1 MLENN
6 LVLSIIISSIST
18 LFIHIS
24 NRKEEDRGVPINK
37 NEIIKTFG
45 IIFIVCNALLFFK
58 KNKMTGGSMPGVN
71 LPSGENLLT
80 HSSRPPF

>member
-6 LVLSIIISSIST
+6 LFLSVIISLLST

-24 NRKEEDRGVPINK
+24 NRKEEDRGNPINK

-45 IIFIVCNALLFFK
+45 IIFIVCNTMFFFK